1 MTTQELPERRTPKI
15 DLNLL
20 PAEYLPKK
28 RSPWMLVLVLAVV
41 VLACAPW
48 PFLIMWMGVSAD
60 NSKLEDEKVSLKSEY
75 NLLVAKA
82 GEAADLQKQ
91 IADANEQW
99 NSILWDW
106 EVFQANLRT
115 WSEIM
120 FDVQQLPRG
129 SDGELDSITQKGDE
143 ISIDGWFSREE
154 FIYEYALMLSDSG
167 HFIEDGVNI
176 KQKQLKPEGHS
187 FKIEAILVPPE
198 VPPEVE

>member
-1 MTTQELPERRTPKI
+1 MTMQELPERRVPKI

-28 RSPWMLVLVLAVV
+28 RSPWVLVMVLVV

-48 PFLIMWMGVSAD
+48 PFLIMWMDVSAD
-60 NSKLEDEKVSLKSEY
+60 NSDLKDEK
-75 NLLVAKA
+75 A
-82 GEAADLQKQ
+82 GLETEQSIKLAQAAEAAQ
-91 IADANEQW
+91 IQTQIDGAQAVW

-106 EVFQANLRT
+106 EVLQANQRI

-129 SDGELDSITQKGDE
+129 AMGELNTITQKDNE

-154 FIYEYALMLSDSG
+154 FIYEYALMLADTG

-176 KQKQLKPEGHS
+176 RQVIMKPEGHT
-187 FKIEAILVPPE
+187 FKIEAVLVPPE
-198 VPPEVE
+198 VTSEVGQ